1 MIYNENDT
9 DIWETSPF
17 RKYIYEKFTL
27 IRESNAFIRESFA
40 LIRERF
46 AKVSL
51 FFAKN
56 KIFPLRKWAQRAFVI
71 NLNFSDIA

>member
-1 MIYNENDT
+1 MIYNENNT

-27 IRESNAFIRESFA
+27 IRESNAFIRENF
-40 LIRERF
+40 
-46 AKVSL
+46 
-51 FFAKN
+51 
-56 KIFPLRKWAQRAFVI
+56 FPLRKWAQRAFVI